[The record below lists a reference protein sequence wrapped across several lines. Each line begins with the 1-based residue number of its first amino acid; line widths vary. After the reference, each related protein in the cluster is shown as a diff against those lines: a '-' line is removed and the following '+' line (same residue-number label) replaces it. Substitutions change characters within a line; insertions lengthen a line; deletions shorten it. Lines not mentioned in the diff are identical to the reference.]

1 MLLSIPVNTMNHGAS
16 QLYMDTFNGRVF
28 PEEREWGE
36 ILFAYALIADL
47 REASALRVHF
57 TLILPDYFRST
68 MMIGGTIPKGATNYS
83 Y

>member
-1 MLLSIPVNTMNHGAS
+1 MNHGAS
-16 QLYMDTFNGRVF
+16 QLYTDTFNGRVF
-28 PEEREWGE
+28 AEERNGGNP
-36 ILFAYALIADL
+36 LAYALIADL

-57 TLILPDYFRST
+57 TLILPDYFRSA